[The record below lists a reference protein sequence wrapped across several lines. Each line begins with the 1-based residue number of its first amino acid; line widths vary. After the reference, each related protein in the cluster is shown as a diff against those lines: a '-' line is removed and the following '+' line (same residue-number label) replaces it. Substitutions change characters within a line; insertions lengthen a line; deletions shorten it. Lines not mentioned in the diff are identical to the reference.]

1 MTFWIITGA
10 PIMQLQ
16 STTINHRRKNM
27 KKLLALIVS
36 VCMLVALVAG
46 CGNSASEETTA
57 PKTEASST
65 ESESADQS
73 ETTESSEDSTG
84 ASGDVT
90 IWYYWETV
98 GHQEALNTIIEEFN
112 SSNEGITVTAKY
124 VPFADFKKQLSI
136 GASADELPD
145 LVILDNPDHASYAAM
160 GIFADITGK
169 FDVSTYYD
177 GPVNSCTLDGKL
189 YGVPFGSNDLVLFYN
204 EDMLAAAGREVPKT
218 WDDLLETAKACTTD
232 TVSGFAHSSLQNEE
246 GTFNFL
252 PWVWSTGATSYEID
266 SEGGIKAL
274 SFVKDL
280 VDSGAM
286 TKEAINWTQG
296 DTMHQFIAGNL
307 AMMINGTWQIP
318 TMRAEVPDLNW
329 NVALIPQDKQQ
340 ASGLGGEN
348 YAVIAGGNEDAAIKF
363 LEFATSDETC
373 LFMMNAMGYISS
385 DSTLAEGQF
394 GDDPV
399 YAVFVEALQYANA
412 RGPLPEW
419 PDISDA
425 ISLAFNKVM
434 TGDSSPEDAA
444 AEAQATIDG
453 IIG

>member
-1 MTFWIITGA
+1 
-10 PIMQLQ
+10 
-16 STTINHRRKNM
+16 M
-27 KKLLALIVS
+27 KKLISLLLTAVLACS
-36 VCMLVALVAG
+36 MLGTAAY
-46 CGNSASEETTA
+46 AEE
-57 PKTEASST
+57 
-65 ESESADQS
+65 
-73 ETTESSEDSTG
+73 

-90 IWYYWETV
+90 IWYYWETE
-98 GHQEALNTIIEEFN
+98 GHQKALNHIIEEFN
-112 SSNEGITVTAKY
+112 GSQDSITVEAKY

-136 GASADELPD
+136 GASADDLPD
-145 LVILDNPDHASYAAM
+145 LVILDNPDHAAYAAM
-160 GIFADITGK
+160 GIFADITDK
-169 FDVSTYYD
+169 FDVSNYYE

-204 EDMLAAAGREVPKT
+204 EDMLKEAGCEVPTT
-218 WDDLLETAKACTTD
+218 WDELLEVAKATTTD
-232 TVSGFAHSSLQNEE
+232 SVFGFAHCALQNEE

-252 PWVWSTGATSYEID
+252 PWVWSTGATSYEIN

-274 SFVKDL
+274 NFEKEL

-318 TMRAEVPDLNW
+318 TMREEVPDLNW
-329 NVALIPQDKQQ
+329 NVAPIPQDKEQ

-348 YAVIAGGNEDAAIKF
+348 YAVIAGGNEDAAVKF
-363 LEFATSDETC
+363 LEFATTPETC
-373 LFMMNAMGYISS
+373 LYMMNAMGYISA
-385 DSTLAEGQF
+385 DSTIAKDQFEG
-394 GDDPV
+394 DEV
-399 YAVFVEALQYANA
+399 YQVFVDEMQYAHA

-419 PDISDA
+419 PSISDA
-425 ISLAFNKVM
+425 ISLAFNKVI
-434 TGDSSPEDAA
+434 TGESAPEDAA

>member
-1 MTFWIITGA
+1 
-10 PIMQLQ
+10 
-16 STTINHRRKNM
+16 M
-27 KKLLALIVS
+27 KKLIPLLLSAGLACS
-36 VCMLVALVAG
+36 MLGGTAYAQEAE
-46 CGNSASEETTA
+46 GN
-57 PKTEASST
+57 
-65 ESESADQS
+65 
-73 ETTESSEDSTG
+73 
-84 ASGDVT
+84 VT
-90 IWYYWETV
+90 IWYYWETE
-98 GHQEALNTIIEEFN
+98 GHQKALNHIIEEFN
-112 SSNEGITVTAKY
+112 SSQEDITVEAKY

-145 LVILDNPDHASYAAM
+145 LVILDNPDHAAYAAM
-160 GIFADITGK
+160 GIFADITDK
-169 FDVSTYYD
+169 FDVSNYYE

-204 EDMLAAAGREVPKT
+204 EDMLKEAGCEVPAT
-218 WDDLLETAKACTTD
+218 WDELLEAAKATTTD
-232 TVSGFAHSSLQNEE
+232 TVSGFAHCALQNEE

-252 PWVWSTGATSYEID
+252 PWVWSTGATSYEIN

-274 SFVKDL
+274 TFEKEL

-318 TMRAEVPDLNW
+318 TMREEVPELNW
-329 NVALIPQDKQQ
+329 NVAPIPQDKEQ

-348 YAVIAGGNEDAAIKF
+348 YAVIAGGNEDAAVKF
-363 LEFATSDETC
+363 LEYATSPETC
-373 LFMMNAMGYISS
+373 LYMMNAMGYISA
-385 DSTLAEGQF
+385 DSTIAEGQF
-394 GDDPV
+394 EGDEV
-399 YAVFVEALQYANA
+399 YQVFVDEMQYAHA

-419 PDISDA
+419 PSISDA
-425 ISLAFNKVM
+425 ISLAFNKVI
-434 TGDSSPEDAA
+434 TGDASPEDAA

>member
-1 MTFWIITGA
+1 MQITITGSTKWFLQNKS
-10 PIMQLQ
+10 QL
-16 STTINHRRKNM
+16 IFNLWEEIVM
-27 KKLLALIVS
+27 KKLIPLLLTAGLA
-36 VCMLVALVAG
+36 CAMLGGAVQA
-46 CGNSASEETTA
+46 EE
-57 PKTEASST
+57 
-65 ESESADQS
+65 
-73 ETTESSEDSTG
+73 

-90 IWYYWETV
+90 IWYYWETE
-98 GHQEALNTIIEEFN
+98 GHQKALNHIIEEFN
-112 SSNEGITVTAKY
+112 GSQDGITVEAKY

-145 LVILDNPDHASYAAM
+145 LVILDNPDHAAYAAM
-160 GIFADITGK
+160 GIFADITDK
-169 FDVSTYYD
+169 FDVSNYYE

-204 EDMLAAAGREVPKT
+204 EDMLKEAGCEVPTT
-218 WDDLLETAKACTTD
+218 WDELLEAAKATTTD
-232 TVSGFAHSSLQNEE
+232 TVSGFAHCALQNEE

-252 PWVWSTGATSYEID
+252 PWVWSTGATSYEIN

-274 SFVKDL
+274 NFEKEL

-318 TMRAEVPDLNW
+318 TMREEVPDLNW
-329 NVALIPQDKQQ
+329 NVAPIPQDKEQ

-348 YAVIAGGNEDAAIKF
+348 YAVIAGGNEDAAVKF
-363 LEFATSDETC
+363 LEFATTPETC
-373 LFMMNAMGYISS
+373 LYMMNAMGYISA
-385 DSTLAEGQF
+385 DSTIAENQF
-394 GDDPV
+394 EGDEV
-399 YAVFVEALQYANA
+399 YQVFVDEMQYAHA

-419 PDISDA
+419 PSISDA
-425 ISLAFNKVM
+425 ISLAFNKVI
-434 TGDSSPEDAA
+434 TGESAPEDAA

>member
-1 MTFWIITGA
+1 
-10 PIMQLQ
+10 
-16 STTINHRRKNM
+16 M
-27 KKLLALIVS
+27 KKLVSLLLSAVLACS
-36 VCMLVALVAG
+36 MLG
-46 CGNSASEETTA
+46 SAVYAEEA
-57 PKTEASST
+57 IA
-65 ESESADQS
+65 
-73 ETTESSEDSTG
+73 
-84 ASGDVT
+84 DVT
-90 IWYYWETV
+90 IWYYWETE
-98 GHQEALNTIIEEFN
+98 GHQKALNHIIEEFN
-112 SSNEGITVTAKY
+112 GSQDSITVQAKY

-145 LVILDNPDHASYAAM
+145 LVILDNPDHAAYAAM
-160 GIFADITGK
+160 GIFADITDK
-169 FDVSTYYD
+169 FDVSNYYE

-204 EDMLAAAGREVPKT
+204 EDMLKEAGCEVPTT
-218 WDDLLETAKACTTD
+218 WDELLEVAKATTTD
-232 TVSGFAHSSLQNEE
+232 SVFGFAHCALQNEE

-252 PWVWSTGATSYEID
+252 PWVWSTGATSYEIN

-274 SFVKDL
+274 NFEKEL

-318 TMRAEVPDLNW
+318 TMREEVPDLNW
-329 NVALIPQDKQQ
+329 NVAPIPQDKEQ

-348 YAVIAGGNEDAAIKF
+348 YAVIAGGNEDAAVKF
-363 LEFATSDETC
+363 LEFATTPETC
-373 LFMMNAMGYISS
+373 LYMMNAMGYISA
-385 DSTLAEGQF
+385 DSTIAENQF
-394 GDDPV
+394 EGDEV
-399 YAVFVEALQYANA
+399 YQVFVDEMQYAHA

-419 PDISDA
+419 PSISDA
-425 ISLAFNKVM
+425 ISLAFNKVI
-434 TGDSSPEDAA
+434 TGESAPEDAA

>member
-1 MTFWIITGA
+1 MLWEVIA
-10 PIMQLQ
+10 
-16 STTINHRRKNM
+16 M
-27 KKLLALIVS
+27 KKLIPLLLSATLACS
-36 VCMLVALVAG
+36 MLGGAAY
-46 CGNSASEETTA
+46 AEE
-57 PKTEASST
+57 
-65 ESESADQS
+65 
-73 ETTESSEDSTG
+73 

-90 IWYYWETV
+90 IWYYWETE
-98 GHQEALNTIIEEFN
+98 GHQKALNHIIEEFN
-112 SSNEGITVTAKY
+112 SSQDDITVEAKY
-124 VPFADFKKQLSI
+124 VPFADFKKQLSV

-145 LVILDNPDHASYAAM
+145 LVILDNPDHAAYAAM
-160 GIFADITGK
+160 GIFADLTDK
-169 FDVSTYYD
+169 FDVSNYYE

-204 EDMLAAAGREVPKT
+204 EDMLKEAGCEVPTT
-218 WDDLLETAKACTTD
+218 WDELLEAAKATTTD
-232 TVSGFAHSSLQNEE
+232 TVSGFAHCALQNEE

-252 PWVWSTGATSYEID
+252 PWVWSTGATSYEIN

-274 SFVKDL
+274 TFEKDL

-318 TMRAEVPDLNW
+318 TMREEVPDLNW
-329 NVALIPQDKQQ
+329 NVAPIPQDKEQ

-348 YAVIAGGNEDAAIKF
+348 YAVIAGGNEDAAVKF
-363 LEFATSDETC
+363 LEFATTPETC
-373 LFMMNAMGYISS
+373 LYMMNAMGYISA
-385 DSTLAEGQF
+385 DSTIAENQF
-394 GDDPV
+394 EGDDV
-399 YAVFVEALQYANA
+399 YQVFVDEMQYAHA

-419 PDISDA
+419 PSISDA
-425 ISLAFNKVM
+425 ISLAFNKVI